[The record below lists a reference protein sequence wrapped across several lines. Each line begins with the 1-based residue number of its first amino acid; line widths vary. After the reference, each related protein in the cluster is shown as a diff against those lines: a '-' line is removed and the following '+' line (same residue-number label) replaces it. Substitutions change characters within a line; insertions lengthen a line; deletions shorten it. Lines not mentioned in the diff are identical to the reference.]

1 MLKFVV
7 SYFALELAI
16 VVVAVAF
23 TWWARRRRLRRRDRR
38 SLEGFVRTDEAF
50 VDPTTG
56 IRQRVWFNPG
66 TGERRYETVDEG
78 VDGPL
83 DATDAG

>member
-1 MLKFVV
+1 VLKFVF

-23 TWWARRRRLRRRDRR
+23 TWWARRRRLRTRDRR

-66 TGERRYETVDEG
+66 TGERRYVTVDESL
-78 VDGPL
+78 DEPL
-83 DATDAG
+83 SGTDAG